1 MTSPI
6 ASGSAWRRF
15 REFLIVLSVMALVVT
30 ACGSDGDAETST
42 TSGGDDPATTEA
54 GDTDTTESGGTD
66 TTTAS
71 GGDDD
76 GFVVALSNSY
86 IGNDWRK
93 TMVDNFEV
101 AAEAAKAAGEIADY
115 RIENT
120 AENTATAQIASIES
134 LILAGVDAIIVNS
147 ASPTALDP
155 VIQQACDAGIIVVVF
170 DSLAEAPCA
179 YKVANDFEDWGRTQ
193 AELVLEGIGGTGN
206 LIVVE
211 GVTGS
216 APNETV
222 MAVWE
227 EELAKNPDVEVVAQV
242 IGENDAATTQS
253 AIASVIPS
261 MPEIDGVLL
270 QVGANGVINAFQDA
284 DRPLPFVDLDT
295 HGSTLQLWKDLHEE
309 TGFETVAV
317 LTDPGQGTV
326 ALQVAIMLLHGE
338 QVDGQDIPKE
348 ILSLPLV
355 VIPQSDLDAWL
366 AVTGPTAMASW
377 VWDKEMVVEA
387 ISLFLAGEEIPAPA
401 IPTS

>member
-1 MTSPI
+1 MTNPLTSEP
-6 ASGSAWRRF
+6 RKVRF
-15 REFLIVLSVMALVVT
+15 RSILVLISVLALVLA
-30 ACGSDGDAETST
+30 ACGSDDAETST
-42 TSGGDDPATTEA
+42 TEGSADPVTTA
-54 GDTDTTESGGTD
+54 DGGDTDTTADGGTD
-66 TTTAS
+66 TTM
-71 GGDDD
+71 GGSEGD
-76 GFVVALSNSY
+76 FVVALSNSY

-93 TMVDNFEV
+93 TMVDNFEE
-101 AAEAAKAAGEIADY
+101 AAEAAKAAGYISDY
-115 RIENT
+115 RVENT

-134 LILAGVDAIIVNS
+134 LILAGVDAIVVNS

-155 VIQQACDAGIIVVVF
+155 VIQDACDAGIVVVVF
-170 DSLAEAPCA
+170 DSLAEAECA

-193 AELVLEGIGGTGN
+193 AELVLEGIGGAGN

-242 IGENDAATTQS
+242 IGENDGATTQA
-253 AIASVIPS
+253 AIASVLPS
-261 MPEIDGVLL
+261 MPDIDGVLL

-295 HGSTLQLWKDLHEE
+295 HGSTLQLWKDLNEE
-309 TGFETVAV
+309 TGFETVAA

-326 ALQVAIMLLHGE
+326 ALQVAILLLQGE
-338 QVDGQDIPKE
+338 QVDGQDIPQE
-348 ILSLPLV
+348 ILSLPLI
-355 VIPQSDLDAWL
+355 VIPQGDLDAWL

-377 VWDKEMVVEA
+377 VWDRDMVIDA
-387 ISLFLAGEEIPAPA
+387 ISQFLAGEEIPAPA
-401 IPTS
+401 IPTP

>member
-1 MTSPI
+1 MTKQST
-6 ASGSAWRRF
+6 AGTARVRF
-15 REFLIVLSVMALVVT
+15 RAFLIVLSVLVLVIS
-30 ACGSDGDAETST
+30 ACGSDD
-42 TSGGDDPATTEA
+42 GGS
-54 GDTDTTESGGTD
+54 DTTAGGTD
-66 TTTAS
+66 TTAGGSDTTAGGTDTTA

-93 TMVDNFEV
+93 TMVDNFEI

-193 AELVLEGIGGTGN
+193 AELVLEGIGGEGN

-227 EELAKNPDVEVVAQV
+227 EELAKYPDVEVVAQV
-242 IGENDAATTQS
+242 IGENDAATTQA
-253 AIASVIPS
+253 AIASVLPS

-284 DRPLPFVDLDT
+284 GRPLPFVDLDT
-295 HGSTLQLWKDLHEE
+295 HGTTLQLWSDLNEA

-326 ALQVAIMLLHGE
+326 ALQVAIMLLNGE
-338 QVDGQDIPKE
+338 QVDGQDIPQE
-348 ILSLPLV
+348 VLSLPLV

-377 VWDKEMVVEA
+377 VWDKEQVVEA
-387 ISLFLAGEEIPAPA
+387 ISLYLAGEEIPAPA
-401 IPTS
+401 IPTP